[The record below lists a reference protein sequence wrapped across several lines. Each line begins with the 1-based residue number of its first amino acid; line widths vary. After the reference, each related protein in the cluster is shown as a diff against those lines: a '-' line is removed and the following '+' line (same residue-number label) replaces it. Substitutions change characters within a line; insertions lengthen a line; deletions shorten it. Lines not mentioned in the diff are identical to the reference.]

1 MNLRKDHYRL
11 LVFTDLLQL
20 KPPRVSGRAAFGLL
34 VRALE
39 LRLACRRS
47 QRLRLTARSNV
58 GRLGE
63 DGPRLPRYRTPFE
76 RCQLLKLWDVQRFK
90 ELPPRPGFV
99 CLLGVRLP
107 FLARTAGQSSSLLP
121 ALHVCECADFIFII
135 LTFLS
140 SVFKT
145 IAWNCCD
152 LVWQM

>member
-20 KPPRVSGRAAFGLL
+20 KPPRVSGRAAFGPL

-47 QRLRLTARSNV
+47 QHLCLTALSHV
-58 GRLGE
+58 GRLGK

-76 RCQLLKLWDVQRFK
+76 QLLELWDVQRFK

-99 CLLGVRLP
+99 ISP
-107 FLARTAGQSSSLLP
+107 
-121 ALHVCECADFIFII
+121 HVGKC
-135 LTFLS
+135 S
-140 SVFKT
+140 
-145 IAWNCCD
+145 
-152 LVWQM
+152 

>member
-20 KPPRVSGRAAFGLL
+20 KPPRVSGRAAFGSL

-39 LRLACRRS
+39 LRLACRCS
-47 QRLRLTARSNV
+47 QRLRLTARSHV

-76 RCQLLKLWDVQRFK
+76 RLLELWDVQRFK

-99 CLLGVRLP
+99 ISPPRWEVQLTHAFALLTKSLWTSVRESKTQHYTVDH
-107 FLARTAGQSSSLLP
+107 LARGSMKNGANSVMP
-121 ALHVCECADFIFII
+121 CELQD
-135 LTFLS
+135 T
-140 SVFKT
+140 
-145 IAWNCCD
+145 
-152 LVWQM
+152 